1 MAALKDLT
9 ESLST
14 AVGGRQFQSTMVRGK
29 MMPFSVQYTD
39 WRLASSRAQ
48 NVTFS
53 MYNTIHWLT
62 SGYFMNCTWER
73 DISHVQFNTLID
85 VSLFHVQ
92 RTWHFSCTIQHTDWR
107 LAILRVKNV
116 TFLMYNTL
124 IAVPRCFNIDN

>member
-62 SGYFMNCTWER
+62 SGYFTCRER

-107 LAILRVKNV
+107 LAISRVKNV

-124 IAVPRCFNIDN
+124 IDVPRCFNIDN